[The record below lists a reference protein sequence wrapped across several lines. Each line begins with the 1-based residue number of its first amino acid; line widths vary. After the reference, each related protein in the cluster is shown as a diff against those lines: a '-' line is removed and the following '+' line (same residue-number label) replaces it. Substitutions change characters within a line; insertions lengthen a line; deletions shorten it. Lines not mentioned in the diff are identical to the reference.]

1 MLMAGPSKIDGTAIR
16 ERFIDEQ
23 CESATNRTV
32 SRRTLIHSLA
42 DKIVLGRWTNEYGG
56 SF

>member
-1 MLMAGPSKIDGTAIR
+1 MLRAGPFKIDGTAIR

-32 SRRTLIHSLA
+32 SRRTLIHFLA